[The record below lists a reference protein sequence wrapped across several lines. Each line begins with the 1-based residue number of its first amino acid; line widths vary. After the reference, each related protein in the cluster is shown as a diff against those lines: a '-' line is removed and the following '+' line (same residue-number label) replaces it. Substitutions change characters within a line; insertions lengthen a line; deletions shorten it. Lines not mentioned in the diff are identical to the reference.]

1 MPLRPV
7 TIGAVDSFNGTT
19 EKPEIDDYVRKKLE
33 KLPTIME
40 GIDGQIPKPVWPMD
54 FDDSLM
60 DINLEPF
67 LLVNDAPQLKRKF
80 SNSNLGIDNQCYDSS
95 DDDLNRSSDKS
106 LALYLKQCEE
116 TTNVQDTTDILEGIR
131 IKLSSLLE
139 QAANNEVLQGIKD
152 TEQPSDLTKNIQS
165 LKCELDSYLQRIKSK
180 KDLEIKQLCTGLS
193 KNTKMLTMKKALEN
207 RSRKNSQTDED
218 GYEVF
223 QTVEDVNGG
232 YEQMKPKN
240 IMTNYQESNS
250 GLNFDTVYVQDGF
263 SLCESGATIQFS
275 STRSTDTNFQLKRK
289 FSKEFSDFN
298 VNITNDKSDDSSNSS
313 DKCSDNITNSEK
325 NQLKQNL
332 ALHHP
337 MLIKNLDK
345 TSGDDKDMMLEWH
358 NNKPSIWELYYG
370 KNRPIQTIIK
380 KVTKK
385 GKKPVNSV
393 VSYVSIYLLSLLFK
407 LKTAISKIILYICY
421 QQVHC
426 PMRPVDLLDA

>member
-7 TIGAVDSFNGTT
+7 TIGASDSFDSTI

-80 SNSNLGIDNQCYDSS
+80 SNSNLGVDNQCYDSS

-116 TTNVQDTTDILEGIR
+116 TTNVQNTTDILEGIR
-131 IKLSSLLE
+131 KKLDSLLE
-139 QAANNEVLQGIKD
+139 QAEQTDIQGKNAEAEP
-152 TEQPSDLTKNIQS
+152 TDLAKNIQS
-165 LKCELDSYLQRIKSK
+165 LKSELDSYLQRIKSK

-193 KNTKMLTMKKALEN
+193 KNTKMLTIKKALES
-207 RSRKNSQTDED
+207 RSRRNSQDED
-218 GYEVF
+218 GYEIF
-223 QTVEDVNGG
+223 QTAEDVNGG
-232 YEQMKPKN
+232 YEPMMPKN

-263 SLCESGATIQFS
+263 SLCDSGAVPFAGRFS
-275 STRSTDTNFQLKRK
+275 STRSTDANFQLKRN
-289 FSKEFSDFN
+289 FSKEFSTFN
-298 VNITNDKSDDSSNSS
+298 VNDKSDDSSNSS
-313 DKCSDNITNSEK
+313 DKSSDNITNSEK

-345 TSGDDKDMMLEWH
+345 TSGDDKDMILEWH

-370 KNRPIQTIIK
+370 KNRPIQTIVK
-380 KVTKK
+380 KVKKK
-385 GKKPVNSV
+385 GKKQVNSV
-393 VSYVSIYLLSLLFK
+393 VSYVSIIFFLVYMEYGYPMWGLK
-407 LKTAISKIILYICY
+407 LKVSKT
-421 QQVHC
+421 V
-426 PMRPVDLLDA
+426 

>member
-1 MPLRPV
+1 MDRKLPLRPV
-7 TIGAVDSFNGTT
+7 TIGAANSFDGTT
-19 EKPEIDDYVRKKLE
+19 EKLEIDDYVRKKLE

-80 SNSNLGIDNQCYDSS
+80 SNCSLGVDNQCYDSS
-95 DDDLNRSSDKS
+95 DDDLNRASDKS

-116 TTNVQDTTDILEGIR
+116 TTNVQNTTDILEGIR
-131 IKLSSLLE
+131 KKLAFLLE
-139 QAANNEVLQGIKD
+139 QAAKTDIPGIADAKP
-152 TEQPSDLTKNIQS
+152 TDLAKNIQS
-165 LKCELDSYLQRIKSK
+165 LKSELDSYLQRIKSK
-180 KDLEIKQLCTGLS
+180 KDLEIQQLCTGLS
-193 KNTKMLTMKKALEN
+193 KNTKMLTIKKALEN
-207 RSRKNSQTDED
+207 RSRKNSQTDDD
-218 GYEVF
+218 GYEVC
-223 QTVEDVNGG
+223 QTVVDANGG
-232 YEQMKPKN
+232 YEDMMPKN
-240 IMTNYQESNS
+240 IMTNYQESSS

-263 SLCESGATIQFS
+263 SLCESGAVPFAGRFS
-275 STRSTDTNFQLKRK
+275 STRSTDTNFQLKRN
-289 FSKEFSDFN
+289 FSKDFSGFT
-298 VNITNDKSDDSSNSS
+298 VNCANDKSDDSSNSS
-313 DKCSDNITNSEK
+313 DKSSDNITNSEK

-370 KNRPIQTIIK
+370 KNRPIQTIVK
-380 KVTKK
+380 KVKKK

-393 VSYVSIYLLSLLFK
+393 VSYVSIY
-407 LKTAISKIILYICY
+407 
-421 QQVHC
+421 
-426 PMRPVDLLDA
+426 

>member
-1 MPLRPV
+1 MPLRPI
-7 TIGAVDSFNGTT
+7 TIGASDSFNGTI

-80 SNSNLGIDNQCYDSS
+80 SNNLGNDNQCYDSS
-95 DDDLNRSSDKS
+95 DDDSNRSSDKS

-116 TTNVQDTTDILEGIR
+116 TTNVQNTTDILEGIR
-131 IKLSSLLE
+131 KKLASLLE
-139 QAANNEVLQGIKD
+139 QAAKTEVQGKNAEAEP
-152 TEQPSDLTKNIQS
+152 TDLAKNIQS
-165 LKCELDSYLQRIKSK
+165 LKSELDSYLQRIKSK

-193 KNTKMLTMKKALEN
+193 KNTKMLTIKKAFES
-207 RSRKNSQTDED
+207 RSRKNSQDEN
-218 GYEVF
+218 GYEIF

-232 YEQMKPKN
+232 YEQMMPKN

-263 SLCESGATIQFS
+263 NLCDSSAVPFSGRFS
-275 STRSTDTNFQLKRK
+275 STRSTDTNFQLKRH
-289 FSKEFSDFN
+289 FSKDFSTFN
-298 VNITNDKSDDSSNSS
+298 INDKSDDSSNSS
-313 DKCSDNITNSEK
+313 DKNSDNITNSEK

-370 KNRPIQTIIK
+370 KNRPIQTIVK
-380 KVTKK
+380 KVKKK

-393 VSYVSIYLLSLLFK
+393 VSYVSIFLFFYSLVRFK
-407 LKTAISKIILYICY
+407 TENVSY
-421 QQVHC
+421 
-426 PMRPVDLLDA
+426 